1 MPDHVAEIKSRLDI
15 VDVITGYIQIQR
27 SGVNFKARCPFHNEK
42 TPSFYISPERQSWHC
57 FGCSK
62 GGDMFSFVQD
72 IEGVEFP
79 EALRM
84 LAQKAGVTLEY
95 TQHKLHSEKTRLLD
109 IHERATKFFEAQL
122 WNGNAGAR
130 ALAYLRDRG
139 LTDDTIRTFRI
150 GYAPNDWH
158 ALSTYLT
165 SCGYTRQEIIAS
177 GVAVPKD
184 GRSYDRFRGRIMFP
198 IADVN
203 GRVIAFTARVLPG
216 TDDVGAKYINTPQTA
231 LYDKGSVLFGLDKA
245 RLAIRHEGSCVLVEG
260 NMDVIMSH
268 QAGAMNTVAT
278 SGTALT
284 PQQLKLIHRYT
295 QTIDFCFDA
304 DQAGEQALRR
314 GIGLALAQEFT
325 VRALRL
331 SGEHMK
337 DPADYVREHGN
348 EAWLAIAKD
357 AQPIMDFYI
366 ARAEATLPLGSADGK
381 KQALSLLGP
390 MIRRMTSRVE
400 QDHWTKRVAQ
410 LVRSDEAAVRADLA
424 TIRDDLEEYA
434 RPEVPTVPAAAPATL
449 RGSALDDALLTF
461 AFVHPAVVAAE
472 EPMLTKATID
482 PVLRDALLAIAR
494 STPESLRAPEAFTLI
509 DPESRFSLD
518 ALYMRAHE
526 VWSGVSERE
535 LSFFFRTMLARA
547 HTELVRSQLRDLE
560 SAIRDAE
567 ARKDVQEV
575 TLLAGRAATLTQ
587 QLALFSV

>member
-1 MPDHVAEIKSRLDI
+1 M
-15 VDVITGYIQIQR
+15 
-27 SGVNFKARCPFHNEK
+27 
-42 TPSFYISPERQSWHC
+42 
-57 FGCSK
+57 
-62 GGDMFSFVQD
+62 
-72 IEGVEFP
+72 EFP

-84 LAQKAGVTLEY
+84 LAQKAGVTLEH
-95 TQHKLHSEKTRLLD
+95 TQHQQHSEKTRLLD
-109 IHERATKFFEAQL
+109 IHERTTKFFEAQL
-122 WNGNAGAR
+122 WNGTAGAR

-139 LTDDTIRTFRI
+139 LTDETIRLFRI

-165 SCGYTRQEIIAS
+165 SCGYTRQEVIAS
-177 GVAVPKD
+177 GLAVPKE
-184 GRSYDRFRGRIMFP
+184 GRSYDRFRGRITFP

-203 GRVIAFTARVLPG
+203 GRIVAFTARVLPG
-216 TDDVGAKYINTPQTA
+216 ADDVGAKYINTPQTA
-231 LYDKGSVLFGLDKA
+231 LYEKGSILFGLDKA
-245 RLAIRHEGSCVLVEG
+245 RLAIRSVGSCIVVEG

-268 QAGAMNTVAT
+268 QAGATNTIAT

-337 DPADYVREHGN
+337 DPADYVREQGN
-348 EAWLAIAKD
+348 EAWLAVAKD

-366 ARAEATLPLGSADGK
+366 ARAEATLPLATAEGK
-381 KQALSLLGP
+381 KEALALLAP
-390 MIRRMTSRVE
+390 MIRRMASRVE

-424 TIRDDLEEYA
+424 NVRDDLDAYT
-434 RPEVPTVPAAAPATL
+434 RPEVPATPVAAPAAL

-461 AFVHPAVVAAE
+461 AFVYPTIVAAE
-472 EPMLTKATID
+472 EPMLMKATVD
-482 PVLRDALLAIAR
+482 PVLRDALLAISR
-494 STPESLRAPEAFTLI
+494 STPESLRAPDAFTLI

-518 ALYMRAHE
+518 ALYMRAHD
-526 VWSGVSERE
+526 VWDGVSERE
-535 LSFFFRTMLARA
+535 LPLFFRAMLARA

-567 ARKDVQEV
+567 ARKSAEEIQ
-575 TLLAGRAATLTQ
+575 TLAGRAATLTQ